1 MGRPP
6 LQTNNF
12 FPLLP
17 GLDGVS
23 CGHHA
28 SFEPVK
34 HRANTSTIMQEKI
47 FLHMHLQCTSLVQ
60 MVWVLNIAGGQGRE
74 AKTIIKT
81 DKFKWFFLMINA
93 HFISTVMLVS
103 NSDSAVHDSDH
114 TSRFSQET

>member
-34 HRANTSTIMQEKI
+34 HRANTSTIMQEKNFFAHASTVHFTGSDGLGTQYRWWAGKGSKNYNKDRQI
-47 FLHMHLQCTSLVQ
+47 Q
-60 MVWVLNIAGGQGRE
+60 MVLLDDKCPLYLYSDVS
-74 AKTIIKT
+74 IK
-81 DKFKWFFLMINA
+81 F
-93 HFISTVMLVS
+93 
-103 NSDSAVHDSDH
+103 
-114 TSRFSQET
+114 